1 MMESSAHSPV
11 KKSAR
16 VVLTVAAAMSMAAR
30 GQLAPDPCDAG
41 SFNGKACK
49 VAVQHQGYC
58 DGASFVPMTYSQR
71 YPNYYDSYQAYLA
84 NGGVATAAAAGN
96 CRPLYG
102 GFFGMLGLSHGITHG
117 GFGSTGSGHHGGS

>member
-1 MMESSAHSPV
+1 MESSAHSPA

-41 SFNGKACK
+41 TFNVKACK

-58 DGASFVPMTYSQR
+58 DGSNFVPMTYSQP
-71 YPNYYDSYQAYLA
+71 YPNYYDSYQAYLS
-84 NGGVATAAAAGN
+84 NGGVAMAAEAGN
-96 CRPLYG
+96 CWHRGIFG
-102 GFFGMLGLSHGITHG
+102 GAHGSSHGITRG
-117 GFGSTGSGHHGGS
+117 GFGGTGSGHHHGGS

>member
-1 MMESSAHSPV
+1 MESSVHSPV

-41 SFNGKACK
+41 SFNTKACK
-49 VAVQHQGYC
+49 VAVKHMGYC
-58 DGASFVPMTYSQR
+58 DGANFVPMTYSQP

-84 NGGVATAAAAGN
+84 NGGVATAAAGGN
-96 CRPLYG
+96 CRGPHYG
-102 GFFGMLGLSHGITHG
+102 LFGIYGVSRG
-117 GFGSTGSGHHGGS
+117 GFGSTGSGHHHGGS